1 MAARK
6 KKVTKFSKKYEDQ
19 NLMILAG
26 VAAILVMTFS
36 IFAYRSKN
44 ANATPSPSPVAS
56 PTPVSTLKTK

>member
-6 KKVTKFSKKYEDQ
+6 KKVTKFNKKYEDQ

-44 ANATPSPSPVAS
+44 TNVTPSPSPVAS